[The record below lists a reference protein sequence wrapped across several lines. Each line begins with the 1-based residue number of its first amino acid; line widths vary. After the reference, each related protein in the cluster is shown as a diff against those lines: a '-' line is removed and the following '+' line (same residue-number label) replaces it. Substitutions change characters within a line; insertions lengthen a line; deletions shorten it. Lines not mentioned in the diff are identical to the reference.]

1 VTNTALPEPERDNLV
16 ESSLM
21 VLLVV
26 SVMLS
31 VFFPFLRPIGGILL
45 LLVAIACFPGLRRGQ
60 QIGIA
65 ALVGCGIALT
75 AWGILRGFRPSF
87 ESLFSLNQEIVAMIL
102 AVSFVALIA
111 NLHEGAP
118 PRLKGIPAVF
128 RTAAISHVLGSVI
141 NLSAVSLIGDR
152 LSRGAQLSTPNAL
165 LLSRTYSMGA
175 YWSPFWAAAAAAL
188 AFAPGANPSVLISV
202 GLVLAMCTLVLAVI
216 GVVRR
221 MGPEVKDYQGY
232 GLSPT
237 VIILPLVLMASV
249 MIAHWIWPEVKTTN
263 IVLMS
268 SLAVTILVLLW
279 RNPRHILGTLLQH
292 SRKDLPKMRSE
303 SSLFAAAGVLAVGF
317 SVFLQTTR
325 VELPGLEFGVLFAW
339 VAMIVVI
346 VMSVFGVH
354 QIITI
359 GVLASVLAP
368 LNPDPTLFA
377 MACTA
382 AWGTCAALSPVGG
395 LNMFIMGR
403 YGVSSIALSRGN
415 ALYAL
420 GVIVLAL
427 PILGF
432 VGWYTG
438 TSWW

>member
-1 VTNTALPEPERDNLV
+1 
-16 ESSLM
+16 
-21 VLLVV
+21 
-26 SVMLS
+26 
-31 VFFPFLRPIGGILL
+31 
-45 LLVAIACFPGLRRGQ
+45 
-60 QIGIA
+60 
-65 ALVGCGIALT
+65 
-75 AWGILRGFRPSF
+75 
-87 ESLFSLNQEIVAMIL
+87 
-102 AVSFVALIA
+102 
-111 NLHEGAP
+111 
-118 PRLKGIPAVF
+118 
-128 RTAAISHVLGSVI
+128 
-141 NLSAVSLIGDR
+141 
-152 LSRGAQLSTPNAL
+152 
-165 LLSRTYSMGA
+165 
-175 YWSPFWAAAAAAL
+175 
-188 AFAPGANPSVLISV
+188 
-202 GLVLAMCTLVLAVI
+202 
-216 GVVRR
+216 
-221 MGPEVKDYQGY
+221 
-232 GLSPT
+232 
-237 VIILPLVLMASV
+237 
-249 MIAHWIWPEVKTTN
+249 
-263 IVLMS
+263 
-268 SLAVTILVLLW
+268 
-279 RNPRHILGTLLQH
+279 
-292 SRKDLPKMRSE
+292 MRSE

-403 YGVSSIALSRGN
+403 YGVSGIALSRGN